1 MDYGGEWVNKDQ
13 NFDGVLASI
22 ITLFNVMTTEGWIGV
37 MWDAVDASAIDKV
50 PVVNSSYIQVGFFI
64 LFMIFGSLFILNMF
78 VGIVI
83 NVFNAEKETLQMNHK
98 LNEMQSDWCE
108 VLIMCYKSQPLVKFS
123 STGSM
128 FRDKC
133 HEIATYWLFEHF
145 IFGCIVTNTLCLA
158 LTWYD
163 EPEYLEGILQPI
175 NFAFNIAYTIEAGIK
190 LTAFGTDYFRD
201 GWNKFDITIVMAAW
215 LGMLASKFGLEIGD
229 STTVIR
235 SF

>member
-1 MDYGGEWVNKDQ
+1 
-13 NFDGVLASI
+13 
-22 ITLFNVMTTEGWIGV
+22 
-37 MWDAVDASAIDKV
+37 
-50 PVVNSSYIQVGFFI
+50 
-64 LFMIFGSLFILNMF
+64 
-78 VGIVI
+78 
-83 NVFNAEKETLQMNHK
+83 
-98 LNEMQSDWCE
+98 
-108 VLIMCYKSQPLVKFS
+108 MCYKSQPLVKFS
-123 STGSM
+123 STGSV

-145 IFGCIVTNTLCLA
+145 IFGCIVVNTLCLA

-163 EPEYLEGILQPI
+163 EPEYLEGILQPV

-235 SF
+235 SFRISRIFKIIKKYKDLRILFNTSIDAFSLSLQISDYCCSFSSFCILLWVFSHSEESSSRINYQSTLTSNTLA